1 MPTFGMFWL
10 NSCLCFVRW
19 QFYIICIISFELYHL
34 CFVFCVLYFF
44 SWILPPTSDS
54 SYFSFLFPRFF
65 PLTSHSLFLIPR
77 LSFLVYHSSSLIP
90 RSFFL
95 ASYLYFN
102 TLITILAT
110 EIKIDKAEIVS
121 VSEAPILEVLD
132 LAPLGSTYTTSFCS
146 R

>member
-34 CFVFCVLYFF
+34 CFVFCVLYFVF
-44 SWILPPTSDS
+44 CILYFVFCILYFFTWILPPTSDS
-54 SYFSFLFPRFF
+54 SYFSILFPRFF
-65 PLTSHSLFLIPR
+65 PLTSHSSFLIP
-77 LSFLVYHSSSLIP
+77 H
-90 RSFFL
+90 SFFL
-95 ASYLYFN
+95 TSYLYFN

-146 R
+146 K

>member
-54 SYFSFLFPRFF
+54 SYFSILFPRFF
-65 PLTSHSLFLIPR
+65 PLTSHSSFLIP
-77 LSFLVYHSSSLIP
+77 H
-90 RSFFL
+90 SFFL
-95 ASYLYFN
+95 TSYLYFN

-146 R
+146 K

>member
-65 PLTSHSLFLIPR
+65 PLTSHSSFLIP
-77 LSFLVYHSSSLIP
+77 H
-90 RSFFL
+90 SFFL
-95 ASYLYFN
+95 TSYLYFN

-146 R
+146 K